1 MGIIQN
7 KYSNALTI
15 SAETVIGGTFMKK
28 KIKRI
33 LSALLV
39 LAIIAVTP
47 IGDFVGI
54 GVYGWSGA
62 SAMAWATP
70 AE

>member
-1 MGIIQN
+1 
-7 KYSNALTI
+7 
-15 SAETVIGGTFMKK
+15 MKQ

-54 GVYGWSGA
+54 GVYGRSGA